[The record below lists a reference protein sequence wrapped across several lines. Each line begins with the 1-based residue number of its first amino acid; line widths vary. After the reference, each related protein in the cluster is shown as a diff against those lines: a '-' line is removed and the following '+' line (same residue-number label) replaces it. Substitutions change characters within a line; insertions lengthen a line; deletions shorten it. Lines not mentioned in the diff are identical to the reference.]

1 MRHHVRPGAWP
12 RAASPP
18 GGGPSRRWGTPG
30 VPLSV
35 YLEVDSPGRRQM
47 LWHDRRLID
56 GGTRLDFDSIRH
68 TTLRPFGLLVIGPAA
83 VPVMLTTRI
92 TPVARGGPA
101 GVCEGTVRWGVV
113 QDIAARVAGLLR
125 VRLWRHDIDRT
136 HELRT
141 DNPGSVS
148 VGAPA
153 CSPHR

>member
-1 MRHHVRPGAWP
+1 
-12 RAASPP
+12 
-18 GGGPSRRWGTPG
+18 
-30 VPLSV
+30 
-35 YLEVDSPGRRQM
+35 M

-113 QDIAARVAGLLR
+113 QDITARVAGLLR
-125 VRLWRHDIDRT
+125 VRLWRHDIDERMDSA
-136 HELRT
+136 R
-141 DNPGSVS
+141 SIR
-148 VGAPA
+148 GASQSEHPA
-153 CSPHR
+153 CSPDR